1 MNKNIIIIC
10 IILLFNQELYSKPIL
25 LNGKVKNIESGKIFL
40 ISSWDSKIYKKK
52 KQIIDSSLI
61 VNGSFEFKITLF
73 DSIVYPYYFI
83 IETDSFYNR
92 TGLVFF
98 EQKNQFVEIDTI
110 DPHIAPKVLNSLY
123 QIELKGQYE
132 ILFKNIIDRSIQFN
146 KNIDSLTDIEPMNAD
161 IELNNKKL
169 REKIINDGD
178 SLLFKYSNEHKN
190 SFVSFWKLNERLEN
204 NSYKLIY
211 ENIFNLL
218 SNEIKSSKN
227 GIILLN
233 EILKSKRSAINYQF
247 PDLELKTLNKKVYQL
262 SKYKINSSYTLIN
275 FWFSKCIPCI
285 THIPEINHINS
296 LYPKSYF
303 QIIGIAIDS
312 RDDFEYLKKIIK
324 NKKINW
330 KNYWDEDGIVTND
343 LGIKSF
349 PSNILLDKS
358 GFIVQKNIAFKDL
371 THILNEQ
378 FKKTIFFFS
387 NYEPD

>member
-10 IILLFNQELYSKPIL
+10 IIILFNQESYSQPIII
-25 LNGKVKNIESGKIFL
+25 NGKVNNVESGKIFL
-40 ISSWDSKIYKKK
+40 ISSWNSKIYMTKN
-52 KQIIDSSLI
+52 QIIDSSLI
-61 VNGSFEFKITLF
+61 VDGSFEFKITLF

-83 IETDSFYNR
+83 IETDSFNNR
-92 TGLVFF
+92 TGIVFF
-98 EQKNQFVEIDTI
+98 EHKNQFVEIDTI

-146 KNIDSLTDIEPMNAD
+146 EIIESVNDSEPMNAD
-161 IELNNKKL
+161 IQLNNKKI

-190 SFVSFWKLNERLEN
+190 SFISFWKLNERLEN

-211 ENIFNLL
+211 ENIFNLF

-233 EILKSKRSAINYQF
+233 EILKSKKSAINYQF

-262 SKYKINSSYTLIN
+262 RNYGIKSSYTLIN

-285 THIPEINHINS
+285 SHIPEISSINS

-312 RDDFEYLKKIIK
+312 RDDFEYLKKVIK

-330 KNYWDEDGIVTND
+330 KNYWDEDGIVTNE
-343 LGIKSF
+343 LGINSF
-349 PSNILLDKS
+349 PSNILLNQS
-358 GFIVQKNIAFKDL
+358 GLIVQKNIAFDDL
-371 THILNEQ
+371 TLFLNEK